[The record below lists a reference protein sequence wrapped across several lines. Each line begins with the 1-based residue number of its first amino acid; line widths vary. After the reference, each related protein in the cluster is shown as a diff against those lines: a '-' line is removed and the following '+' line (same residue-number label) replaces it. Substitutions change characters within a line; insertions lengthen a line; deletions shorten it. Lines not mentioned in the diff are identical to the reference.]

1 MKRFSATIRIAFGL
15 TSLSVSLLLAAD
27 WLGIIRDDIPAIMRG
42 RSRLCESVAVDLS
55 LFASRNEKDSMET
68 SVRSMARRN
77 PEIVSI
83 GLRRAGGELLVDVGE
98 HAAKWRD
105 TPDGKSTETNMQV
118 PIVSGN
124 ETWGMVEVLFKP
136 VRPPGLFGWRAHPL
150 VLLVLFFASSGILV
164 FYLFL
169 RRVLQQLNPARVV
182 PARVRSALDA
192 LAEGLVILDQD
203 GRIVLANKSFSQA
216 IRRSEDRMLGS
227 RVSDLPWKRSQGN
240 DGTVQGS
247 QSQADPWMKVLDE
260 GKEHVG
266 DILDLQISDDT
277 TRTFLVNSSPVKD
290 ENGRQ
295 RGVLAS
301 FDDVTQLEAKKT
313 ELQETLKDL
322 QASSEEI
329 RRQNRALEF
338 LARQD
343 PLTQCCNRRSFF
355 EQFETSWKS
364 AERYDHALSC
374 LLLDIDHFK
383 LVNDNHG
390 HSTGDQV
397 LQKCAAVLKST
408 ARDADIVCRYGGEE
422 FTIVLPHV
430 DIDDAVRAAEKFRAA
445 IENTRFPHG
454 EVTIS
459 VGVSA
464 LKLGAGDPRELLTQ
478 SDKALYAAKRMGR
491 NRVAR
496 WDQITDDVEN
506 TGEQLSRATSTV
518 ETKPGSSVPFQAV
531 TALISAL
538 AYRDQQTAEHSRRV
552 ADLCVIAAEG
562 LMSLRDCYILENA
575 ALLHDIG
582 KIGVPDCI
590 LLKPGSLTPEE
601 WKVMHQHDRIGVE
614 IIRASFRSKELTEI
628 IENHHAFF
636 GGNSTRVGLPTG
648 SDIPLGARMLTI
660 ADAYDAMLS
669 DRVYREGRSQEEAFA
684 ELQRCS
690 GTQFDPVLVEHFI
703 QRVKGRGAQITKAAN
718 VSIETALSIGLQ
730 IERLASAL
738 DQQDISG
745 LQAMA
750 TRLKETTTKLD
761 VTEIADKAA
770 ELESSLN
777 EDEELMSILSVA
789 GELMDLC
796 RSTQY
801 SYVRHAH
808 HTQARSEDAAE
819 LIPEN

>member
-27 WLGIIRDDIPAIMRG
+27 WLGIIRDDAPAIMRG

-55 LFASRNEKDSMET
+55 LFASRSEKDSMET
-68 SVRSMARRN
+68 SLRAIAKRN
-77 PEIVSI
+77 PEIISI
-83 GLRRAGGELLVDVGE
+83 GLRRADGEVLVDVGDHTAE
-98 HAAKWRD
+98 WRD
-105 TPDGKSTETNMQV
+105 TPDGKSTETNMRV

-124 ETWGMVEVLFKP
+124 ETWGTVEVLFEP
-136 VRPPGLFGWRAHPL
+136 IRPPGPFGWRPHPL
-150 VLLVLFFASSGILV
+150 VLLILFFTSSGVLV

-216 IRRSEDRMLGS
+216 IRRPEDRMLGS
-227 RVSDLPWKRSQGN
+227 RVSDLPWKRSQCAE
-240 DGTVQGS
+240 GTTQENES
-247 QSQADPWMKVLDE
+247 EADPWMKVLDE
-260 GKEHVG
+260 GSAQVG
-266 DILDLQISDDT
+266 NILDLQIGDDT
-277 TRTFLVNSSPVKD
+277 PRTFLVNSSPVKD
-290 ENGRQ
+290 ENGKQ

-301 FDDVTQLEAKKT
+301 FDDVTQLEAKKA
-313 ELQETLKDL
+313 ELQETLNNL

-355 EQFETSWKS
+355 EQFETIWKS
-364 AERYDHALSC
+364 AGRYNHALSC
-374 LLLDIDHFK
+374 LLIDIDHFK

-430 DIDDAVRAAEKFRAA
+430 EIEDAVRAAEKFRAA
-445 IENTRFPHG
+445 IENTQFPHG
-454 EVTIS
+454 KVTIS
-459 VGVSA
+459 VGVSS
-464 LKLGAGDPRELLTQ
+464 LKMGAGDPRELLTQ

-491 NRVAR
+491 NQVAQ
-496 WDQITDDVEN
+496 WDQLTDDVVD
-506 TGEQLSRATSTV
+506 TGEQLTHATSTV
-518 ETKPGSSVPFQAV
+518 ETKTGSPVPFQAV

-562 LMSLRDCYILENA
+562 LMSLRECYILENA

-590 LLKPGSLTPEE
+590 LLKPDSLTADE
-601 WKVMHQHDRIGVE
+601 WKIMHQHDRIGVE

-636 GGNSTRVGLPTG
+636 GGNSTRIGLPTG
-648 SDIPLGARMLTI
+648 NDIPLGARMLSI

-669 DRVYREGRSQEEAFA
+669 DRVYRKGRSQEEAFA
-684 ELQRCS
+684 ELQRCAGS
-690 GTQFDPVLVEHFI
+690 QFDPVLVEHFI
-703 QRVKGRGAQITKAAN
+703 QRVKGRGAQTTEAAN

-738 DQQDISG
+738 DQQDVSG

-750 TRLKETTTKLD
+750 SRLKETTAKLD

-770 ELESSLN
+770 ELEASLN
-777 EDEELMSILSVA
+777 DEEQLMTILSAA

-808 HTQARSEDAAE
+808 HTQALSEDAAE
-819 LIPEN
+819 LIP